1 MTLIQIANMK
11 MRVKRTKQ
19 SRHGLQGWFES
30 TGYLTKLKAGREH
43 RKMILERYMRGDFE
57 VIDNQIWMKDL
68 KL

>member
-1 MTLIQIANMK
+1 
-11 MRVKRTKQ
+11 MRVKRHKQ
-19 SRHGLQGWFES
+19 FRHGLQGWFES

-57 VIDNQIWMKDL
+57 INEGEFSMRDL